1 MQRLNTE
8 IQKYPPPSQHV
19 FFFFFSPSNPS
30 VSKIFDI
37 NYILLVTIRSYSYEL
52 YGCVCE
58 YCDKLFSLGDK
69 CFNKYNNCTKTTF
82 AIHVFQREKFFIILK
97 LNLCGCNNFI

>member
-1 MQRLNTE
+1 M
-8 IQKYPPPSQHV
+8 
-19 FFFFFSPSNPS
+19 
-30 VSKIFDI
+30 
-37 NYILLVTIRSYSYEL
+37 IRSSSYEL

-82 AIHVFQREKFFIILK
+82 AIHVFQRGKFFIILK
-97 LNLCGCNNFI
+97 LNLCGCNNFILSNQGKTFIETRSED